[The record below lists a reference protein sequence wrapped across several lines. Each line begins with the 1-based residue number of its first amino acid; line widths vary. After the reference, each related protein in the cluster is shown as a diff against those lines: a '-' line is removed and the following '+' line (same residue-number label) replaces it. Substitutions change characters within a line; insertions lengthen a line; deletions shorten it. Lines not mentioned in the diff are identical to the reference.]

1 MSTCPLSVRHPNA
14 AHALVNAMAACSLL
28 ITVALLNPYTVLLAQ
43 SPVPAYTL
51 NQYTVEPAYQEVVL
65 GERTAEASASVTV
78 RNTTGQATTFEVYA
92 LEFPN
97 VDHFGS
103 LQFVDFSQAELSAKQ
118 APYIHF
124 DAQQF
129 VLEPHH
135 QRAVA
140 LRITDRAEL
149 KPGGTY
155 TAVVIRSQAQIRAGQ
170 QVVVPALTSQLL
182 IRKQHGEIRN
192 LSLTDVSGDPTA
204 LGLWVPKRVALH
216 FSNNGNVHL
225 LPRGTVTI
233 TDLFNRTVAKGIIND
248 ASHYVLPSRNR
259 SILVDLQ
266 RIRWT
271 LPISVLT
278 IWVDGGAETTHYQYE
293 STFVYI
299 SPWLAVLALGSIW
312 VVRRLRRRTQK
323 PHRI

>member
-1 MSTCPLSVRHPNA
+1 MSTCPLIDSQPK
-14 AHALVNAMAACSLL
+14 LVHTLTSSLILCCFL
-28 ITVALLNPYTVLLAQ
+28 IVLHMIRPTAELSAQ
-43 SPVPAYTL
+43 SPAPAYTL
-51 NQYTVEPAYQEVVL
+51 NQYTVEPAYQEIVL
-65 GERTAEASASVTV
+65 GEQSAVATASVTV

-103 LQFVDFSQAELSAKQ
+103 LQFIDFAQAENSAKQ

-135 QRAVA
+135 QRVVA
-140 LRITDRAEL
+140 LRIADRAEL

-155 TAVVIRSQAQIRAGQ
+155 TAVVIRAQAQVRVGQ

-192 LSLTDVSGDPTA
+192 LSLTDVGGDPA
-204 LGLWVPKRVALH
+204 VLGFWLPKRITLQFA
-216 FSNNGNVHL
+216 NNGNVHL

-233 TDLFNRTVAKGIIND
+233 TDLFNRTIAKGVIND
-248 ASHYVLPSRNR
+248 ASYYVLPSRNR
-259 SILVDLQ
+259 TIAVELKRL
-266 RIRWT
+266 RWT

-278 IWVDGGAETTHYQYE
+278 VWVNGGAQTTHYQYE
-293 STFVYI
+293 STFIYI
-299 SPWLAVLALGSIW
+299 SPWLAVGTLGVVW
-312 VVRRLRRRTQK
+312 VVRRRRRRTKK